1 MTSDALDEAERPAWR
16 RSWRRRAEVAAIAG
30 LGGPLLGALGR
41 TLRLEVVGRHHL
53 EALDRAGERYIVA
66 LWHGHILPG
75 MYYFRDRGIV
85 VVTSENFD
93 GEWIARVIRR
103 FGYGA
108 ARGSTSRGGARALRA
123 LLKSLADQPAAFTV
137 DGPRGPCGVAHPGIV
152 WLARAT
158 GHPILPIHAAAD
170 RHWTMKSWDRTHI
183 PKPWSR
189 VVIALGAPMRV
200 GREVDARGLE
210 AARVAVE
217 QGLREAEADCRA
229 ALARSPGGR
238 EGARHGTA
246 DE

>member
-1 MTSDALDEAERPAWR
+1 MTSDAFDETARPAWQ

-30 LGGPLLGALGR
+30 IGGPLLGALGR
-41 TLRLEVVGRHHL
+41 TLTLEVVGRHHL
-53 EALDRAGERYIVA
+53 DALDRSGERYIVA

-123 LLKSLADQPAAFTV
+123 LLKSLADVPAAFTV
-137 DGPRGPCGVAHPGIV
+137 DGPRGPRCVAQPGVV

-183 PKPWSR
+183 PQPWSR
-189 VVIALGAPMRV
+189 VVVALGTPLRVARDVDEGGLETARV
-200 GREVDARGLE
+200 GVEE
-210 AARVAVE
+210 A
-217 QGLREAEADCRA
+217 LRAAATACDT
-229 ALARSPGGR
+229 ALARPAGGR
-238 EGARHGTA
+238 E
-246 DE
+246 

>member
-1 MTSDALDEAERPAWR
+1 MTADAPDDPARPAWQ

-30 LGGPLLGALGR
+30 LGAPLLGLLGR
-41 TLRLEVVGRHHL
+41 TVRLDAVGREHL
-53 EALDRAGERYIVA
+53 DALDRSGERYIVA

-93 GEWIARVIRR
+93 GEWIARIIRR

-108 ARGSTSRGGARALRA
+108 ARGSTSRGGARALRS
-123 LLKSLADQPAAFTV
+123 LLRSIAHQPAAFTV
-137 DGPRGPCGVAHPGIV
+137 DGPRGPRGFAQPGVV

-183 PKPWSR
+183 PKPGSR
-189 VVIALGAPMRV
+189 VVVAIGAPMRV
-200 GREVDARGLE
+200 ARDTDEAGLE
-210 AARVAVE
+210 SARVALE
-217 QGLREAEADCRA
+217 RALGEAEATCA
-229 ALARSPGGR
+229 ATLARP
-238 EGARHGTA
+238 ARTK
-246 DE
+246 E

>member
-1 MTSDALDEAERPAWR
+1 VTADAPDDAARPAWQ

-41 TLRLEVVGRHHL
+41 TLRLEAVGHEHL

-93 GEWIARVIRR
+93 GEWIARIIRR

-108 ARGSTSRGGARALRA
+108 ARGSSSRGGARALRV
-123 LLKSLADQPAAFTV
+123 LLKSIAHAPAAFTV
-137 DGPRGPCGVAHPGIV
+137 DGPRGPRGVAQPGVV
-152 WLARAT
+152 WLAKAT

-170 RHWTMKSWDRTHI
+170 RHWTMKSWDQTQV
-183 PKPWSR
+183 PKPGAR
-189 VVIALGAPMRV
+189 VVVAIGPPMRV
-200 GREVDARGLE
+200 PRDSDEAGLDTARLALE
-210 AARVAVE
+210 QA
-217 QGLREAEADCRA
+217 LRHAETACA
-229 ALARSPGGR
+229 QALARPAGTR
-238 EGARHGTA
+238 E
-246 DE
+246 

>member
-1 MTSDALDEAERPAWR
+1 VTPDAPDDAARPAWQ

-30 LGGPLLGALGR
+30 LGAPLLGALGR
-41 TLRLEVVGRHHL
+41 TVHLDAIGREHL
-53 EALDRAGERYIVA
+53 EALDKSGERYIVA

-93 GEWIARVIRR
+93 GEWIARIIRR

-108 ARGSTSRGGARALRA
+108 ARGSTSRGGARALRS
-123 LLKSLADQPAAFTV
+123 LLRSIAHQPAAFTV
-137 DGPRGPCGVAHPGIV
+137 DGPRGPRGVAQPGVV

-183 PKPWSR
+183 PKPGSR
-189 VVIALGAPMRV
+189 VVVAIGAPMRV
-200 GREVDARGLE
+200 ARETDEAGLE
-210 AARVAVE
+210 TARVALE
-217 QGLREAEADCRA
+217 QALGKAEAACAA
-229 ALARSPGGR
+229 ALARPSGTR
-238 EGARHGTA
+238 E
-246 DE
+246 